1 MKHHNVSI
9 DKIRNIGCCAHID
22 AGKTTV
28 SERILFYSG
37 RIHAM
42 GEVHDGDT
50 VLDDDPR
57 EQKKGITINSAATTV
72 YWPGVSDEH
81 LTRMGP
87 LHRINLIDTPGH
99 IDFTVE
105 VERSLRVLDGAICI
119 LDGSQG
125 VEPQTEQVWRQA
137 DRYNVARIIFV
148 NKMDKV
154 GASFQMSLDSIKE
167 KLGVKAI
174 PVQLPVGEEDKFNA
188 VLDIIN
194 LRMVTFDG
202 ENFGKKMLVTC
213 IPAEHLEAVNEAREK
228 LIEALSD
235 YDDDI
240 MNKFV
245 AGNIEDISIPQIK
258 KALRLATIQR
268 GVYPVFCGSALKNKG
283 VQLLLDGVLDYL
295 PAPSDM
301 PALTEDPKQFAALAF
316 KVVNDKNGDLTFLR
330 IYSGSLTDGSKIF
343 NSTRQQEERV
353 GRLVLMHASKQEPI
367 ESMQA
372 GNIVGVIGLK
382 STYTGDT
389 LCDRKHQIVLGK
401 MEFPEPV
408 VELSVEPKTNADQ
421 DRLSVSL
428 QKMLIEDPTLK
439 VTTDEE
445 TGQTVLRGMGEL
457 HLEIVVDKLRNDHGV
472 GVNVG
477 QPSVSY
483 RETITKTGHADYKHV
498 KQSGGRG
505 QYGHVVMR
513 VSPGARGSGLTFT
526 SEIVGGTIPKEYI
539 PAIEKGVRGAM
550 DRGVY
555 AGYPLTDVEVTI
567 VDGSYHSVDSS
578 ANAFEIAGSMCF
590 QQACKTAGLVILEP
604 IMMLEVVAPE
614 QFMGDAIAT
623 ISGRSGQIKN
633 ASMRGNARVIE
644 ASIPLRNM
652 FGYTTE
658 LRGKTQG
665 RASPSAR
672 FSHYDISNLKPADIK
687 KA

>member
-37 RIHAM
+37 RTHAM
-42 GEVHDGDT
+42 GEVHDGAA

-57 EQKKGITINSAATTV
+57 EVKKGITINSAATTV
-72 YWPGVSDEH
+72 YWSNADEH
-81 LTRMGP
+81 LNRIGP
-87 LHRINLIDTPGH
+87 MHRINLIDTPGH

-137 DRYNVARIIFV
+137 DRYNVSRIIFI

-154 GASFQMSLDSIKE
+154 GASFQMSLDSIKD
-167 KLGVKAI
+167 KLGVVAI

-188 VLDIIN
+188 VLDIVN
-194 LRMVTFDG
+194 LKMVKFDN
-202 ENFGKKMLVTC
+202 ENFGKKMLITE
-213 IPAEHLEAVNEAREK
+213 IPSEYSQFVAEAREK

-235 YDDDI
+235 FDDEI
-240 MNKFV
+240 MNKFLS
-245 AGNIEDISIPQIK
+245 GEYNIPTAHIK
-258 KALRLATIQR
+258 KVLRAATIQKAI
-268 GVYPVFCGSALKNKG
+268 YPVFCGSALKNKG
-283 VQLLLDGVLDYL
+283 VQLLLDGVIDYL
-295 PAPSDM
+295 PAPSDL
-301 PALTEDPKQFAALAF
+301 PALTEDPAQFAALAF
-316 KVVNDKNGDLTFLR
+316 KVVSDKNGDLTFLR
-330 IYSGSLTDGSKIF
+330 IYSGNLADGSKIF

-367 ESMQA
+367 ESIQA

-389 LCDRKHQIVLGK
+389 LCDKKRQLVLGK

-421 DRLSVSL
+421 DKLSVSL
-428 QKMLIEDPTLK
+428 QKMLIEDPSLK

-457 HLEIVVDKLRNDHGV
+457 HLEIVVDKLRNDHNV

-505 QYGHVVMR
+505 QYGHVVMN
-513 VSPGARGSGLTFT
+513 VSPGIRGSGLTFI

-539 PAIEKGVRGAM
+539 PAIEKGVLGAM
-550 DRGVY
+550 ERGVY
-555 AGYPLTDVEVTI
+555 AGFPITDVEVIIT
-567 VDGSYHSVDSS
+567 DGSYHSVDSS
-578 ANAFEIAGSMCF
+578 TNAFEIAGSMCF
-590 QQACKTAGLVILEP
+590 QQACRNAGLVILEP
-604 IMMLEVVAPE
+604 IMMLEVVVPE

-644 ASIPLRNM
+644 ASMPLRNL

-665 RASPSAR
+665 RASPSTR
-672 FSHYDISNLKPADIK
+672 FSHYDVSALKPADVRNK
-687 KA
+687 